1 MKILIQTIPH
11 SCQRYDTIGDWQFIT
26 TGKFPG
32 LTPEPGLAVHLSEMS
47 DERYEFLVALH
58 EMVEAYLCKH
68 AGISSKEVD
77 AWDMLYQGE
86 GEPGDALGCPYN
98 RQHRV
103 ASAIEELVALHLD
116 IDWKAYEKEVED
128 LCQTTPKS

>member
-11 SCQRYDTIGDWQFIT
+11 SSQRYNTIGDWQFV
-26 TGKFPG
+26 KG
-32 LTPEPGLAVHLSEMS
+32 LTSWSFSSEKSLAIHISAMS
-47 DERYEFLVALH
+47 DERYEFLIALH

-68 AGISSKEVD
+68 ADISGKAVD
-77 AWDMLYQGE
+77 EFDMSFTGE
-86 GEPGDALGCPYN
+86 GEPGDDPSCPYN

-116 IDWKAYEKEVED
+116 INWKAYEKEVD
-128 LCQTTPKS
+128 KLCQTTHS